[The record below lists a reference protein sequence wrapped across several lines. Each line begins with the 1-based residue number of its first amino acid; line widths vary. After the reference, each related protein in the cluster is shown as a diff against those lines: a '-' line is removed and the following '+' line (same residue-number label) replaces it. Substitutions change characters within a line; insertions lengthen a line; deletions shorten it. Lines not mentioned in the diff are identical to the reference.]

1 MKIPACTTRCIMARA
16 KVNDVIEKKGHPS
29 IEAVLVD
36 GDGDIESYYSY
47 ITTLYAVTR
56 IFY

>member
-1 MKIPACTTRCIMARA
+1 MARA

-36 GDGDIESYYSY
+36 GDGDIVILLIHYNTLCSY
-47 ITTLYAVTR
+47 
-56 IFY
+56 

>member
-1 MKIPACTTRCIMARA
+1 M
-16 KVNDVIEKKGHPS
+16 NDVIEKKGHPS

-36 GDGDIESYYSY
+36 GDGDISYYSY

>member
-1 MKIPACTTRCIMARA
+1 M
-16 KVNDVIEKKGHPS
+16 NDVIEKKGHPS